1 MQLSTFSTCVLVLLS
16 LITWKLCYGAHEA
29 HKVGPIFNLCAD
41 QFKGT
46 WERCCGH
53 QCGVNALKRSLE
65 QTMSAQKAS
74 SFLDSMSSH
83 VFKRGSDDDDD
94 NAVEECCV
102 EGCSIEEVSEYS
114 C

>member
-53 QCGVNALKRSLE
+53 QCGVNALKRSLGKRCNNPCLPPI
-65 QTMSAQKAS
+65 QTELISLVLWLFQCWARLAKS
-74 SFLDSMSSH
+74 LDPILS
-83 VFKRGSDDDDD
+83 GDI
-94 NAVEECCV
+94 
-102 EGCSIEEVSEYS
+102 IE
-114 C
+114 